1 MTKAGWKLLIV
12 GAAKVVHRRH
22 QTTGYTSPFIT
33 YYSVR
38 NRLIFLTR
46 YGRPLAVLKNAPF
59 ILRPLYW
66 KVRRCGLTNMP
77 RHRAFIRAIFD
88 AGKPLGAICHA
99 PWLLIEAGIAEG
111 REMTSYKSIATDVKN
126 AGAKWEDSEV
136 VNDRALV
143 TRRNPGDLPAFCD
156 KLIEEIA
163 EGRHTRRAA

>member
-88 AGKPLGAICHA
+88 FLMGVRGKGGA
-99 PWLLIEAGIAEG
+99 PSS
-111 REMTSYKSIATDVKN
+111 RTDKN
-126 AGAKWEDSEV
+126 TGAK
-136 VNDRALV
+136 RL
-143 TRRNPGDLPAFCD
+143 
-156 KLIEEIA
+156 
-163 EGRHTRRAA
+163 